1 MRKRFSKSV
10 TNMKIR
16 IKSRKAL
23 EKLSVTPFTENVAII
38 SITDVG
44 DASVDL
50 KFLPQNLL
58 SISFN
63 DIDNDVM
70 IDELGR
76 TPTDDERIFIEN
88 KYHMLTDEQA
98 NQIATFYFSVCD
110 KVDCII
116 CQCEHGQS
124 RSAAVAAAI
133 LEYRSRKG
141 VSIFAD
147 DRYYPNKVVFRK
159 VLASLK
165 AVNKR

>member
-1 MRKRFSKSV
+1 
-10 TNMKIR
+10 MKIR
-16 IKSRKAL
+16 IKNRKAL
-23 EKLSVTPFTENVAII
+23 EKISASPFEENVAII
-38 SITDVG
+38 SITDV
-44 DASVDL
+44 DDVPVDL
-50 KFLPQNLL
+50 KYLPKGVL

-63 DIDNDVM
+63 DVDNDVM
-70 IDELGR
+70 IDEIGR

-165 AVNKR
+165 AIKDK